1 MNTILLLLVIL
12 IVIWITYKA
21 FSKNSTLSNNNNG
34 KNQLIISDEDLDT
47 SNLNTSNF
55 TYSIWIYID
64 DWSYRYGQEKVIL
77 ERIDNEKNICPKISL
92 GAFQNNLD
100 VAINTYPNSTDSA
113 INVSSTATQTH
124 NCQVK
129 NIPIQSWVHVLVSVN
144 GRTLDIYIDGKL
156 VRTCVMPGVVKVP
169 DTSNVLI
176 TPDGGFSGSTSTIK
190 YLANSTNPQDA
201 WNMYKDGYSMGFM
214 GQLFDKYKIK
224 LSYLKDNKEQAS
236 IQI

>member
-34 KNQLIISDEDLDT
+34 KNQLIISDQDLDT

>member
-1 MNTILLLLVIL
+1 MNTILLIIVIL
-12 IVIWITYKA
+12 IVIWITYKS
-21 FSKNSTLSNNNNG
+21 FSTNSTLSNNNNG
-34 KNQLIISDEDLDT
+34 KSQLIISDKDLDT
-47 SNLNTSNF
+47 SNLNSSNF

-64 DWSYRYGQEKVIL
+64 DWSYRYGQEKIIL
-77 ERIDNEKNICPKISL
+77 QRVDAQNNICPKISL

-100 VAINTYPNSTDSA
+100 VAINTYPNSTDSS
-113 INVSSTATQTH
+113 INVSSSATQTH

-129 NIPIQSWVHVLVSVN
+129 NIPIQSWVHVLISVN

-169 DTSNVLI
+169 DISNVLI
-176 TPDGGFSGSTSTIK
+176 TPNGGFSGSTSTIK

-201 WNMYKDGYSMGFM
+201 WNMYKDGYNTGFM

-236 IQI
+236 IQL

>member
-34 KNQLIISDEDLDT
+34 KNQLIISDKDLDT